1 MKYITSLLIGSSVAF
16 AGGSQGGGTP
26 PAREQLELLLNTD
39 REFSNLDGGL
49 FDNGAGD
56 IGLLTRGKL
65 QPQMLVSGGS
75 SGGGTPPLDGMLG
88 GGSGGGIPPA
98 LRLSS
103 NDVNILRDRVKPI
116 DAVGSLGQNLSFDVL
131 AGETLDSVVL
141 KDRREIARAA
151 VKQ

>member
-1 MKYITSLLIGSSVAF
+1 MKYITSLLIVSSVAF

-26 PAREQLELLLNTD
+26 PAREQLELLMNS
-39 REFSNLDGGL
+39 EMFSDLDGGL

-56 IGLLTRGKL
+56 IGLLTRAKL

-88 GGSGGGIPPA
+88 GGSGGGIPPV
-98 LRLSS
+98 LRLSG
-103 NDVNILRDRVKPI
+103 DDINILRDRIKPI
-116 DAVGSLGQNLSFDVL
+116 DAVGEMGQNLSFNVL
-131 AGETLDSVVL
+131 AGDTLDSVVL